1 MRKLIIGIILLSTLL
16 VSCGGSAVDFQNS
29 DGYCRIGG
37 SIFESDVYGNR
48 VFRVENGKVSRFDGF
63 CRDPLCDHVSEF
75 CLDSRNFCQK
85 TLATDGEF
93 LYICG
98 IDLDLGGLSR
108 QIYRVRPD
116 FSDLTLLCSYEIS
129 GATKPAIRVSG
140 GCVWFMQGFYN
151 EDKTSDDD
159 QLARLMRIPTGGG
172 KPEIFLDNLDIGT
185 KFYVGNGNIYLI
197 SDELDITD
205 IKTKSVTENAA
216 EDLPGLPDTL
226 GFPGGE
232 VFLETLESETL
243 TPGGK
248 EVKTAKKRLYRLNG
262 APELIAEYRN
272 DKVYGS
278 GEIWFCDYGFSYLG
292 TKELPTGRPG
302 EVAECDFFDHEDFRV
317 MKYDIESGK
326 ITEMKLGEGFSDG
339 DVVELRA
346 FANGC
351 LVAYATNPIL
361 SYENGDSEL
370 RTCVLETRGDSL
382 AIVGEYEGIE

>member
-1 MRKLIIGIILLSTLL
+1 MRKLVIATILLSALL
-16 VSCGGSAVDFQNS
+16 ASCGESAVDFQNA

-75 CLDSRNFCQK
+75 CLDSQNFCQK

-98 IDLDLGGLSR
+98 INLDLGGLNR
-108 QIYRVRPD
+108 QLYRVKPD

-129 GATKPAIRVSG
+129 GATELAIRVSDG
-140 GCVWFMQGFYN
+140 YVWFMQGFYN
-151 EDKTSDDD
+151 EDKTSDAD
-159 QLARLMRIPTGGG
+159 QLARLTRIPTSGG

-185 KFYVGNGNIYLI
+185 KLYTGNGNIYLI
-197 SDELDITD
+197 SDELDIID
-205 IKTKSVTENAA
+205 IKTKSVTKDAA
-216 EDLPGLPDTL
+216 KDLLGSPDTL
-226 GFPGGE
+226 SFQGGE
-232 VFLETLESETL
+232 VFLETLEPETL

-272 DKVYGS
+272 DAVYGS

-302 EVAECDFFDHEDFRV
+302 EVAECDFFDRENFRV
-317 MKYDIESGK
+317 MRYDIESGE
-326 ITEMKLGEGFSDG
+326 ITEMRLGEGFGDG

-346 FANGC
+346 FVNGC
-351 LVAYATNPIL
+351 LVAYVTNPIS

-370 RTCVLETRGDSL
+370 RTCVLEPRGDSL
-382 AIVGEYEGIE
+382 AIIGEYEGIE